1 MIRRCRPLL
10 GTFVEIR
17 LAGGS
22 KAALQREAG
31 GAFTLIRSI
40 HQKMSFHTS
49 ESDVSRLNRR
59 AHIKPLRVHAWTW
72 QVIDH
77 AIKLSRET
85 QGAFDITVARYLS
98 NWGYLP
104 RHRRPTD
111 EAEHGTWQHIELLPD
126 CHVRF
131 HKPLQIDLGGIA
143 KGFAVDKAIDYLTSR
158 DIERATVN
166 AGGDLRVHGMKQ
178 AAVLIRDPLQPRAR
192 HYSTVMLRPA
202 LATSAAYFS
211 RKRIGAACVNPIVHP
226 RTGKPQRSETSVSV
240 FAPTCMEAD
249 ALTKAVLLAPPSI
262 WNSLLKARD
271 SFALFLNG
279 RSRPILHPA

>member
-1 MIRRCRPLL
+1 MIRRCEPLL

-17 LAGGS
+17 LARGS

-31 GAFTLIRSI
+31 GALPTLIRSI

-77 AIKLSRET
+77 AIKLSRGYREPLT
-85 QGAFDITVARYLS
+85 LLKPCVTLQTGATFPGTADRPMRPSMARGNTS
-98 NWGYLP
+98 NCC
-104 RHRRPTD
+104 PTAH
-111 EAEHGTWQHIELLPD
+111 E
-126 CHVRF
+126 RF

-158 DIERATVN
+158 DIERATATPGATCVCT
-166 AGGDLRVHGMKQ
+166 GWKQ

-202 LATSAAYFS
+202 LATSAAVFFQEAHRRGLRESHRPSAHRQAPAQRNQCISLCSHLHGS
-211 RKRIGAACVNPIVHP
+211 RRADQGGAACSSN
-226 RTGKPQRSETSVSV
+226 
-240 FAPTCMEAD
+240 
-249 ALTKAVLLAPPSI
+249 
-262 WNSLLKARD
+262 
-271 SFALFLNG
+271 
-279 RSRPILHPA
+279 